1 MSQLKKKKS
10 VLQVLTIQGSGCPI
24 LQTSGKSFYL
34 LLTSS
39 NISLERSHF
48 IFLVLALT
56 NNTVLFLEQLLVS
69 VLLEDL
75 CQTLSSQKP
84 LNSPGQRVYVYRN
97 HLPRVV
103 FFPATWESLLF
114 SFPSFLFWE
123 KMSHSNN
130 VYKSIVPQ
138 GCIRKV
144 EIQIPY
150 RYEDATAFP
159 CGIATQ
165 V

>member
-1 MSQLKKKKS
+1 MEKSRHVTFRLKKFSFSKACPCIPHQKLQIHLDIHVSIKKKKS

-103 FFPATWESLLF
+103 FFQPLGRVF
-114 SFPSFLFWE
+114 YFPSLP
-123 KMSHSNN
+123 SYS
-130 VYKSIVPQ
+130 
-138 GCIRKV
+138 GR
-144 EIQIPY
+144 
-150 RYEDATAFP
+150 R
-159 CGIATQ
+159 
-165 V
+165 